1 METGTNKTP
10 VTRATVGFKDTV
22 IPGNRVVMEEY
33 WEYQSSYAYAVRKE

>member
-10 VTRATVGFKDTV
+10 ATRETLGFKDTV
-22 IPGNRVVMEEY
+22 IPRNRVVMEEC